1 LDQTNGA
8 MRVTE
13 EAGRTSPALI
23 EDFLIELHER
33 VHGFDGPSQPRH
45 RLHETEHRD
54 GSNAKTGEKRRRVAS
69 LGPGLTVGEMALFDG
84 CARSADLVADEKVIC
99 YGLAVEQLKELA
111 VTHPNFM
118 LTILSNLTRDERLR
132 HANEA
137 IRSLE

>member
-1 LDQTNGA
+1 MSVFTGSTGHRNRAIAYMKLNTGMDQTRKPGRSGGA
-8 MRVTE
+8 W
-13 EAGRTSPALI
+13 P
-23 EDFLIELHER
+23 HW
-33 VHGFDGPSQPRH
+33 
-45 RLHETEHRD
+45 
-54 GSNAKTGEKRRRVAS
+54 
-69 LGPGLTVGEMALFDG
+69 GPGLTFGEMALFDG